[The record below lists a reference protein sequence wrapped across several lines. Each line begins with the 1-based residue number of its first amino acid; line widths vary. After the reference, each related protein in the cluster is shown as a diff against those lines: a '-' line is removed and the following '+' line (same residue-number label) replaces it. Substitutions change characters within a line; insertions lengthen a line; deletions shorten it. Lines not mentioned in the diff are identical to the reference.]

1 MPVRAQGCDLYSAP
15 HPGSVDCVMSLYQRS
30 PIFLAPGTSFMKD
43 SFSKDDCEGMVL
55 GMFQV
60 HYIYSALYVY
70 YHYISSTPDHQA
82 LDPGGWGPL
91 R

>member
-1 MPVRAQGCDLYSAP
+1 
-15 HPGSVDCVMSLYQRS
+15 
-30 PIFLAPGTSFMKD
+30 MKD

-60 HYIYSALYVY
+60 QYIYSALYVY